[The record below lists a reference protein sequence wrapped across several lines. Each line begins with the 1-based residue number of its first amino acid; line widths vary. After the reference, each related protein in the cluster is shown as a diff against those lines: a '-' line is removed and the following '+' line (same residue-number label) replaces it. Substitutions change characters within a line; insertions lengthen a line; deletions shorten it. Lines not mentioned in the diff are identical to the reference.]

1 VETLLFPHNV
11 PNRAA
16 QETSRLECQVKT
28 QNKSDNLE
36 CMISPMINTCKP
48 KIEELKDEQNYWN
61 NYRELRRTRGINI
74 DQDLGEWAAD
84 QQRNLTSPGAREDFT
99 ELCKHGCTSQVLAV
113 IVWLMRKSP
122 ELETLW
128 QMIIGPQAKRRKIT
142 RTLERTA
149 STLEETFAVLITLGE
164 KDTVIFTK
172 TGRIPLARV
181 VSELRWYI
189 RLINLAESLRKETG
203 SHSLGEVSKY
213 LLSGCVRRMTGSF
226 HDRNVSGL
234 VGEVAG
240 VDDYSEVAQRM
251 WRKRNYGRLDKHFS
265 WITNILVAAS
275 VVIAHSA

>member
-1 VETLLFPHNV
+1 
-11 PNRAA
+11 
-16 QETSRLECQVKT
+16 
-28 QNKSDNLE
+28 
-36 CMISPMINTCKP
+36 MINVCKP
-48 KIEELKDEQNYWN
+48 KIEELKDEQDLWN
-61 NYRELRRTRGINI
+61 KYRELRRTRNINI
-74 DQDLGEWAAD
+74 DQEFAAWAAEER
-84 QQRNLTSPGAREDFT
+84 QSLTSPGAREDFT
-99 ELCKHGCTSQVLAV
+99 ELCKDGCTSQVLAV

-122 ELETLW
+122 ELETFW
-128 QMIIGPQAKRRKIT
+128 QMIIGPQAKRQKVT

-172 TGRIPLARV
+172 IGRIPLAHL

-189 RLINLAESLRKETG
+189 RLVNLAESLRKETG

-213 LLSGCVRRMTGSF
+213 LLSSCVRRMTGSF

-265 WITNILVAAS
+265 RMTNILVAAS
-275 VVIAHSA
+275 VVIAHPA